1 MFSSSTAGKGNGS
14 SPEGTASGQ
23 PRASPPMQGGG
34 TGLPANVQHL
44 SQIWLSLSLALSL
57 SFFRQSYGAGVLPL
71 HSLLCFALGLEGWAG
86 PILRSVEPHP
96 TILTCSLSLSRSR
109 SVRVRTFNNEFSCP
123 RTIMYEENSMYKC
136 IYVCMY
142 VCTWICL
149 LVCRFVYACEHM

>member
-1 MFSSSTAGKGNGS
+1 MG
-14 SPEGTASGQ
+14 
-23 PRASPPMQGGG
+23 R
-34 TGLPANVQHL
+34 
-44 SQIWLSLSLALSL
+44 
-57 SFFRQSYGAGVLPL
+57 
-71 HSLLCFALGLEGWAG
+71 
-86 PILRSVEPHP
+86 PHP
-96 TILTCSLSLSRSR
+96 PLSRAPSHHFDLLSLSLSRSR